1 MQIPIELAKS
11 APIVSRGILMVYAGF
26 WKRLAAAWIDCLV
39 SMAIWMIYG
48 YISGFLFVDQLI
60 ESAIAELHMDPTAL
74 KEKINDIHAESLGYG
89 LVFSVGMTW
98 IYYAVFEA
106 SRKQA
111 TLGKLAVG
119 IKVTDVHGK
128 RIGFGKAS
136 GRYFSK
142 FISATI
148 IGIGYL
154 MAAFTKRKQGL
165 HDMMAGCLVIS
176 QDADQDSVSAER

>member
-1 MQIPIELAKS
+1 MQIPIELANA
-11 APIVSRGILMVYAGF
+11 APFRTNGIRMIYAGF
-26 WKRLAAAWIDCLV
+26 WKRFAAAWIDYLV
-39 SMAIWMIYG
+39 IYTIMSIWGVVYAIYVIFPIIAEYEG
-48 YISGFLFVDQLI
+48 AYDYVDANVDALI
-60 ESAIAELHMDPTAL
+60 LGTVTWLAIA
-74 KEKINDIHAESLGYG
+74 
-89 LVFSVGMTW
+89 W
-98 IYYAVFEA
+98 IYFAVFE
-106 SRKQA
+106 SSKKQA

-119 IKVTDVHGK
+119 IKVTDLHGN

-176 QDADQDSVSAER
+176 RDADPDSVSAER